1 MPLKLYK
8 RGKVW
13 WISGTVCGVPLRK
26 TTKLQSRRL
35 ADLVR
40 IKTESRLLEEYVNGT
55 EAVVTFSEAVESYIT
70 NGGPPRFL
78 QKLQAHFDE
87 TKLKDIKQND
97 LDEAARKLYPTA
109 QPETRNRQCYT
120 PFIAVWNH
128 AVRNEWAKTKSWGRP
143 RKPKGTRQVKAPTRA
158 GTAPIDYDRAA
169 RFVAAMSPAPA
180 MLMTTLFY
188 TGMRPIEAF
197 SLTAGEVDVKARWIV
212 LLSSKTGEPRGVPMH
227 EFLVPILESLLKRQ
241 GLGEDGG
248 LAADERIFRTPRGE
262 PYTDIVTD
270 EEHKGGG
277 GLKTAIIG
285 ARRRS
290 GIKDVS
296 PYTARH
302 TVSTGLVV
310 AGVHQ
315 HVKDQILGHAA
326 DTMSRHY
333 TNVPQA
339 PLIEAI
345 NKLPV
350 PDAWRF
356 MPWLEDPLAWSGR
369 LAEGTGRRTDLERKR
384 SANARPHP

>member
-8 RGKVW
+8 RGNMW
-13 WISGTVCGVPLRK
+13 WMSGTVCGVTLRK

-40 IKTESRLLEEYVNGT
+40 IKTENRLLEQFINGP
-55 EAVVTFSEAVESYIT
+55 ESVVTFGEAVDAYIK
-70 NGGPPRFL
+70 NGGSPRFL
-78 QKLQAHFDE
+78 QRLQTHFDE

-128 AVRNEWAKTKSWGRP
+128 AVRNEWARTKSWGRP
-143 RKPKGTRQVKAPTRA
+143 RKPKGTRQAKAPTRA
-158 GTAPIDYDRAA
+158 GTAPIDYERAA

-197 SLTAGEVDVKARWIV
+197 SLTAGEIDVKARWIV
-212 LLSSKTGEPRGVPMH
+212 LRSSKTGEPRGVPMH
-227 EFLVPILESLLKRQ
+227 EFLVPIFADLLKRP
-241 GLGEDGG
+241 GLGED
-248 LAADERIFRTPRGE
+248 DRVFRTPRGL
-262 PYTDIVTD
+262 PYTDVVTD
-270 EEHKGGG
+270 EDGKGGG
-277 GLKTAIIG
+277 GL
-285 ARRRS
+285 
-290 GIKDVS
+290 KDVS

-310 AGVHQ
+310 AGVHP
-315 HVKDQILGHAA
+315 HIKDQILGHAA
-326 DTMSRHY
+326 DDMSRHY

-350 PDAWRF
+350 PDLWAGL
-356 MPWLEDPLAWSGR
+356 PWLADPLAWSGR
-369 LAEGTGRRTDLERKR
+369 LAEGTGRRTDLEGKR
-384 SANARPHP
+384 SAQARPHP